1 VLRAIVVETACIFCD
16 IVKGDAPSSV
26 VYSDDVAMAFM
37 DIRPVNAGHLLVVP
51 RAHARHL
58 AGMDPDAGAHLF
70 RVGMRMAAAVR
81 RSGVRCD
88 GVNLFLAD
96 GEAAGQE
103 VFHVHLHVIPRF
115 WGDGFGFR
123 FGPGY
128 DELPRRG
135 ELDDVA
141 AGIRAALED

>member
-1 VLRAIVVETACIFCD
+1 MTDSGCAFCD
-16 IVKGDAPSSV
+16 IVNGKAPSSV
-26 VYSDDVAMAFM
+26 VYSDDVVMAFM

-51 RAHARHL
+51 RGHARHL
-58 AGMDPDAGAHLF
+58 ADMPLDTGARLF
-70 RVGMRMAAAVR
+70 RVGMRLAAAVR
-81 RSGVRCD
+81 RSGVPCE
-88 GVNLFLAD
+88 GVDLFLAD

-128 DELPRRG
+128 GKLPGRA

-141 AGIRAALED
+141 TGIRAAIED